1 MKKIFSRAPSRIDF
15 AGGTLDLPFF
25 AEKEKGATLHCAVKK
40 YGYTSIMPNK
50 RYLII
55 NSKDYGKSLKIKSKI
70 TKYSGD
76 LKLLKA
82 AIKLKNFY
90 KKVSIT
96 TYHEFPPH
104 SRLGTSSSIGVSF
117 LGAISKYNREKIDN
131 IKIAKLATDLEV
143 KELGFSNGPQDQYA
157 AALGGINFLKFNNK
171 EVRVEKLKIK
181 ESIIFE
187 LEKNLLLCYLGSSKV
202 SGDINGE
209 TIKKYKAGDDKT
221 INSIRQIKQITH
233 DMKKA
238 LKKGDL
244 DDFSK
249 LLNKELEN
257 RRKLNNRI
265 VNKLCKKFIK
275 IGLSSGASAAKI
287 LGAGGGGTILFYS
300 KPEKRN
306 KLIKNLERNKSR
318 IYDFR
323 FDFQGLKTWEL

>member
-25 AEKEKGATLHCAVKK
+25 AKKEKGATLHCAVKK
-40 YGYTSIMPNK
+40 YGYTSIIPNK
-50 RYLII
+50 KSLII
-55 NSKDYGKSLKIKSKI
+55 KSQDYGKSITIKSKNI
-70 TKYSGD
+70 KYTGE

-82 AIKLKNFY
+82 AIKLKNFF

-117 LGAISKYNREKIDN
+117 LGALSKYNKEKLN
-131 IKIAKLATDLEV
+131 KIKIANLATDLEV

-157 AALGGINFLKFNNK
+157 AALGGINFLKFNGKNV
-171 EVRVEKLKIK
+171 EVKKPRIK
-181 ESIIFE
+181 ESTIFE

-209 TIKKYKAGDDKT
+209 TIKKYKSGDDKT
-221 INSIRQIKQITH
+221 INSIKNIKQITY

-238 LKKGDL
+238 LEKQDL
-244 DDFSK
+244 DDFSQ

-257 RRKLNNRI
+257 REKLNNKI

-275 IGLSSGASAAKI
+275 IGVSSGAQAAKI

-300 KPEKRN
+300 KPEKRK
-306 KLIKNLERNKSR
+306 KLIKSLERNKSR
-318 IYDFR
+318 VYDFR
-323 FDFQGLKTWEL
+323 FDFKGLETWEL